1 MTCFVDALIRPPLA
15 AWISA
20 PPAILSRIFFALLLC
35 VVALA
40 GGCGESGGQAGY
52 RPQFGDRPATVPTRT
67 EYLFGVH
74 PLHNPSRLFE
84 LYGPIVDVL
93 NASIPEA
100 HFSLE
105 ASRNYEEF
113 DKKLYARHFD
123 LALPNPYQTI
133 KALKHGYQV
142 FGKMGDDE
150 MFRGI
155 ILVRRDGSIR
165 NVADLKDKAVSFPAM
180 SALAATMMPQ
190 QYLSEHGM
198 PLGNYEPRYVGSQES
213 SIMNA
218 YLGNTV
224 ASATWPPPWIA
235 FKKDHPDYAAQL
247 KILWTTDALPNNSLM
262 ARDDFPPQLLQR
274 VGTILFSLQDS
285 KEGQEILAHLPLSG
299 FEAAN
304 EETYRPVRE
313 FITHFSRTVRSLEE

>member
-1 MTCFVDALIRPPLA
+1 MIRPTFAVLLLLFQRTRHA
-15 AWISA
+15 IS
-20 PPAILSRIFFALLLC
+20 LLC
-35 VVALA
+35 VVALT
-40 GGCGESGGQAGY
+40 GGCGESGGQAVY
-52 RPQFGDRPATVPTRT
+52 QPQFGARPAMVPTRT

-74 PLHNPSRLFE
+74 PLHNPSRLFA

-113 DKKLYARHFD
+113 DKKLYTRHFD

-133 KALKHGYQV
+133 NSLKYGYRV

-155 ILVRRDGSIR
+155 ILVRRDSAIR
-165 NVADLKDKAVSFPAM
+165 NVADLKGKAVSFPAQ
-180 SALAATMMPQ
+180 SALAATMLPQ
-190 QYLSEHGM
+190 HYLHDHGL
-198 PLGNYEPRYVGSQES
+198 PLGSYESRYVGSQES

-235 FKKDHPDYAAQL
+235 FEKDHPDYAAQM
-247 KILWTTDALPNNSLM
+247 KIQWTTDALPNNGLVV
-262 ARDDFPPQLLQR
+262 RDEFPPQLLER
-274 VGTILFSLQDS
+274 IAEILFSLQDS
-285 KEGQEILAHLPLSG
+285 EEGREVLARLPLSH
-299 FEAAN
+299 FEPAS

-313 FITHFSRTVRSLEE
+313 FVTHFSRSVRALEE